1 MRNDGTVM
9 REGPASQVWR
19 GPGLSSG
26 EPSGERAS
34 GQSLPGILLFSH
46 RGEVLHMSR
55 RALDLIGH
63 LNQGEIGPDHDLR
76 AAPVREL
83 LAQIQETLAHR
94 KAANIWE
101 AFELKRVIFEAGCK
115 ILVQGFGLANQDS
128 DNDSRIVIVLEE
140 VGRRQEHKAQPAS
153 VRAFPSDSRCAVT

>member
-1 MRNDGTVM
+1 
-9 REGPASQVWR
+9 
-19 GPGLSSG
+19 
-26 EPSGERAS
+26 
-34 GQSLPGILLFSH
+34 
-46 RGEVLHMSR
+46 MSR

-63 LNQGEIGPDHDLR
+63 LSQAEIGPDHDIR
-76 AAPVREL
+76 AAQVREL

-140 VGRRQEHKAQPAS
+140 VGRRQEHKAQQAS
-153 VRAFPSDSRCAVT
+153 ARALVSESRCAVTSESAHRHSFTIFEQKDSDKDSQPTALVPSPELMVSTVQQTAQKLSGAVHA